1 MKIKQLIC
9 SPGRTGFFFDDQRAI
24 KQGAKTDGNMYLGKP
39 VTEGFTAIR
48 QAGES
53 ISVMLVLENGL
64 VAVGDCCAVQ
74 YSGAGGRDPLFL
86 AKTFIPM
93 IEKDVAEALVG
104 EELDSFRRL
113 AKKIDGLHVDGKRLH
128 TAVRYG
134 VSQAILDAVAKA
146 KNKLMCD
153 VVAEEYGLKVS
164 DKLVPIFS
172 QSGDDRYNNADKMI
186 MKSMP
191 VIPHGLFNSVEK
203 TGESGEKLLEYVK
216 WLKKR
221 VQDFAPSKDYK
232 PALHIDCYGTIGQ
245 VFGED
250 NYKAMADYLETLAKA
265 ASPLKLRIEG
275 PMDSGSREKQLKD
288 MAGLR
293 KELDRRGI
301 PVEIVADEW
310 CNTLE
315 DIKLFADAKAGHMIQ
330 IKTPD
335 LGSIHNTIEAVIY
348 CKEKGIGAY
357 QGGSCNETNVSVK
370 ACIHCAMA
378 DGADQ
383 VLSKPGM
390 GVDEG
395 YMLCFNEMERILALK
410 RAKAV

>member
-9 SPGRTGFFFDDQRAI
+9 SPGRTGFYFDDQKAI
-24 KQGAKTDGNMYLGKP
+24 KQGAKTDGNMYIGEP
-39 VTEGFTAIR
+39 ATEGFTAIR
-48 QAGES
+48 QAGEA

-64 VAVGDCCAVQ
+64 IAVGDCCAVQ

-86 AKTFIPM
+86 AENFIPM
-93 IEKDVAEALVG
+93 IEKDVAQALVG

-113 AKKIDGLHVDGKRLH
+113 AKKIDELHVDGKRLH

-134 VSQAILDAVAKA
+134 VSQAVLDAVAKA

-153 VVAEEYGLKVS
+153 IVAEEYGLKVS

-186 MKSMP
+186 MKSVP

-216 WLKKR
+216 WLRKR
-221 VQDFAPSKDYK
+221 VEDFAPNENYK
-232 PALHIDCYGTIGQ
+232 PMLHIDCYGTIGQ
-245 VFGED
+245 VFGES
-250 NYKAMADYLETLAKA
+250 NYKAMAEYINTLAKA
-265 ASPLKLRIEG
+265 VAPLKLRIEG
-275 PMDSGSREKQLKD
+275 PMDSGSREKQIKD

-293 KELDRRGI
+293 KELDSRNI

-315 DIKLFADAKAGHMIQ
+315 DIKLFADEKAGHMIQ

-348 CKEKGIGAY
+348 CKECGIGAY
-357 QGGSCNETNVSVK
+357 QGGSCNETDISVK

-395 YMLCFNEMERILALK
+395 YMLCFNEMKRILALK
-410 RAKAV
+410 KARA

>member
-9 SPGRTGFFFDDQRAI
+9 SPGRTGFYFDDQKAI
-24 KQGAKTDGNMYLGKP
+24 KQGAKTDGNMYLGEP
-39 VTEGFTAIR
+39 VTEGFTKIR
-48 QAGES
+48 QAGEA

-64 VAVGDCCAVQ
+64 IAVGDCCAVQ

-86 AKTFIPM
+86 AETFMPL
-93 IEKDVAEALVG
+93 IENDVAKALIG

-113 AKKIDGLHVDGKRLH
+113 AKKIDELHVDGKRLH

-146 KNKLMCD
+146 KGKLMCD

-186 MKSMP
+186 MKSVP
-191 VIPHGLFNSVEK
+191 VMPHGLFNSVEK
-203 TGESGEKLLEYVK
+203 TGESGENLLEYVK

-221 VQDFAPSKDYK
+221 IEDFALSEDYR
-232 PALHIDCYGTIGQ
+232 PILHIDCYGTIGQ
-245 VFGED
+245 VFGES
-250 NYKAMADYLETLAKA
+250 NYKAMAAYLKTLEEA
-265 ASPLKLRIEG
+265 AAPLKLRIEG
-275 PMDSGSREKQLKD
+275 PMDSGSREKQMQDL
-288 MAGLR
+288 AGLR
-293 KELDRRGI
+293 KELDEQNI
-301 PVEIVADEW
+301 HVETVADEW

-335 LGSIHNTIEAVIY
+335 LGSIHNSIEAVIY
-348 CKEKGIGAY
+348 CKEKGVGAY
-357 QGGSCNETNVSVK
+357 QGGSCNETNISVK

-395 YMLCFNEMERILALK
+395 YMLCYNEMERILALK
-410 RAKAV
+410 KAKAV